1 MMPSPLGGMTNPSQA
16 EPDPLAQR
24 DAPESSPR
32 SAGAD
37 DRKRHPRKKK
47 LVSPGEKLTS
57 VVPRERDLP
66 LRSPGFEEKHG
77 TGLAFRGTSAT
88 NKEYRQMPC
97 AIARSHP
104 TRACHRRQSR
114 TRRRPKDATQSTTG
128 RMRKGAPSW
137 IAKATRSYSPNR
149 SQSKTP
155 MPKMTLATNI
165 ITIAEVKTSAKR
177 YRTIESGTVDR
188 SFLRGEGRRS
198 RRTSGRNDTTSPEAS
213 QKDMNGE

>member
-1 MMPSPLGGMTNPSQA
+1 MGLPGLLANVPTSRRNSGNAAVSCTRTIHPSTVVS
-16 EPDPLAQR
+16 DP
-24 DAPESSPR
+24 
-32 SAGAD
+32 
-37 DRKRHPRKKK
+37 
-47 LVSPGEKLTS
+47 
-57 VVPRERDLP
+57 
-66 LRSPGFEEKHG
+66 PGFEENHG
-77 TGLAFRGTSAT
+77 TGLAFPGTSAT
-88 NKEYRQMPC
+88 NKEYRQIPC
-97 AIARSHP
+97 AIAPSHP

-149 SQSKTP
+149 SQTKTP

-198 RRTSGRNDTTSPEAS
+198 RRTSGPKRDHESRGEPEGHERRIETDDKGRDASEWDAHASNDFVEAVHGDAS
-213 QKDMNGE
+213 Q